1 MAKKEKKKVI
11 EHGRSTNFLL
21 ADGLKL
27 TFNTNPYNKEGL
39 PANGLGWI
47 HNLVIGATGTGKSR
61 YFCRPNIYSLPTD
74 PITGRAISMVIT
86 DPKGEL
92 LHDTGK
98 FLEAHGY
105 VIKVLNLAEQDCSDC
120 YNPMAY
126 IRSEQDIAVLTQAI
140 LDNLGDSKKGASDHW
155 QVNASYVIRGIISY
169 AYYEMSL
176 AECNFGIVTKLL
188 NMWESSETDGFK
200 SRYDLLIDDLR
211 ERKGDDHPAVVY
223 RDKVSATGQ
232 ELSSIISTASTLL
245 GIFALNN
252 IRLLTETD
260 SLELDK
266 VGDRPT
272 ALYLI
277 TPPTSKAFN
286 FLGAVMYS
294 QLFTLLQ
301 NRANYEYKDREM
313 TLPHKVWFLLDE
325 FANIGK
331 IPDFDQ
337 QITLV
342 RSAGIFVS
350 IIVQSPSQIEAIY
363 DKLTPTILSNCAI
376 TLFLGAP
383 GNAQKDDSAADF
395 ISRNLGKM
403 TIQAESTSVSYDVK
417 LGADHISHSYA
428 ATERPLMTPDEVKRM
443 PGDECIILLGGQ
455 KPIKTKKILKLE
467 ECMNYDIY
475 QQIGNYDVAKEKS
488 TKDTYKIGRA
498 LADDIEALQDECR
511 EKEALWSKTFIDIK
525 AQYEREKQEEAERIE
540 KAYEDAMKMVS
551 GDDPD
556 EISKQI
562 QGEGAIISDEMT
574 DDEIYVA
581 EEEEVADAA
590 EMDTN
595 ENPDAEEKSEQDEES
610 DSDAEEEDES
620 SDEEPETFESF
631 ELPES
636 PEEDFDSEL
645 FDT

>member
-1 MAKKEKKKVI
+1 MFTKKKKDEPKI
-11 EHGRSTNFLL
+11 AHGRSTNFQL
-21 ADGLKL
+21 AEGLKL
-27 TFNTNPYNKEGL
+27 TFNTNKYNKKNL
-39 PANGLGWI
+39 PANELGWI

-105 VIKVLNLAEQDCSDC
+105 VVKALNLAEQNYSDC

-140 LDNLGDSKKGASDHW
+140 VDNMGDSKKGMSDHW
-155 QVNASYVIRGIISY
+155 QANASYVIRGIISY
-169 AYYEMSL
+169 AYYEMPL
-176 AECNFGIVTKLL
+176 AECNFATVTKLL
-188 NMWESSETDGFK
+188 NMWEASEQDGFK
-200 SRYDLLIDDLR
+200 SDYDYVIDDLR
-211 ERKGDDHPAVVY
+211 ERKGDDHPACVW

-245 GIFALNN
+245 GIFALSS
-252 IRLLTETD
+252 IRTLTEVD
-260 SLELDK
+260 SMELDK

-272 ALYLI
+272 ALYLV

-286 FLGAVMYS
+286 FLVAIMYS

-301 NRANYEYKDREM
+301 NKANYEYKDQGM

-342 RSAGIFVS
+342 RSAGIFCS

-363 DKLTPTILSNCAI
+363 DKQTPTILSNCSI

-383 GNAQKDDSAADF
+383 GNTKKDSSAADF
-395 ISRNLGKM
+395 ISSNLGKR
-403 TIQAESTSVSYDVK
+403 TVQAEGTSTSWERGSSTM
-417 LGADHISHSYA
+417 HISHSYN
-428 ATERPLMTPDEVKRM
+428 ATERPLMTPDEVKRL
-443 PGDECIILLGGQ
+443 PGDECIIMLGGQ
-455 KPIKTKKILKLE
+455 KPIKTKKIMKLE

-475 QQIGNYDVAKEKS
+475 QRIGNYDIVTE
-488 TKDTYKIGRA
+488 KDTEKTYRIGRA
-498 LADDIEALQDECR
+498 NVPEIEALQDECR
-511 EKEALWSKTFIDIK
+511 RKETSYTNKFERIKAEFENAEKEHSKTAEQIYYEMVGFGKDGVEESIIK
-525 AQYEREKQEEAERIE
+525 SMQSRGAVCSEESFQKEESNADSPYVLSPEEEKSLSDQNNEEAEVEIE
-540 KAYEDAMKMVS
+540 GED
-551 GDDPD
+551 
-556 EISKQI
+556 I
-562 QGEGAIISDEMT
+562 
-574 DDEIYVA
+574 
-581 EEEEVADAA
+581 
-590 EMDTN
+590 
-595 ENPDAEEKSEQDEES
+595 
-610 DSDAEEEDES
+610 DSD
-620 SDEEPETFESF
+620 
-631 ELPES
+631 
-636 PEEDFDSEL
+636 EL
-645 FDT
+645 FDEE